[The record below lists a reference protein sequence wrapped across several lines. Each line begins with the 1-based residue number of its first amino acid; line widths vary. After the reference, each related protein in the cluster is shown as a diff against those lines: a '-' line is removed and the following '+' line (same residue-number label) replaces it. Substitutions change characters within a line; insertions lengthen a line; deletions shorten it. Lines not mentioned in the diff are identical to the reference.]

1 MDIQVVLDGK
11 TKRTWHMEDWG
22 GAVAHLLRGGSPA
35 PGMVIYNPDLEP
47 GETLTEVPDSIINFY
62 DSMLSDPG

>member
-1 MDIQVVLDGK
+1 
-11 TKRTWHMEDWG
+11 MEDWG

-35 PGMVIYNPDLEP
+35 PGMVIDNPDLEP